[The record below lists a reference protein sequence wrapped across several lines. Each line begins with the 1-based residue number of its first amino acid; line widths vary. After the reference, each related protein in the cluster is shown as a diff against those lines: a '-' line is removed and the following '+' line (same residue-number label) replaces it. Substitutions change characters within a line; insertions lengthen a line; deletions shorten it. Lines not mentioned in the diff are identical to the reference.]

1 MSKDMKHV
9 SVRLSEYD
17 LKFID
22 GFTSRTEA
30 IRLAIALLRMATE
43 KGEKIK
49 KDRDIP

>member
-17 LKFID
+17 LEFID

-43 KGEKIK
+43 NGQKLK
-49 KDRDIP
+49 KAREVF